1 MRLENKKRVVVGG
14 SSGMGL
20 ATAADLAAAGAHVTI
35 ASRSLEKLEK
45 ARRSISQPIE
55 TRVLDTRT
63 ESAVRTFF
71 DDLGGFD
78 HLVISASDAVFGPFL
93 EVPIVSAQEF
103 FDSKFWGAYRVARY
117 AAPHLSKDGSIT
129 FFSGAASQRGTP
141 GLAAGSAINAAI
153 EALGRSLAVTVAP
166 GLIATPVW
174 DTFMPAEQKDAF
186 FNDASVKLP
195 LKRIGTPS
203 EIAHSVRYL
212 IENTYTTGTVL
223 FPAGGYLQGESSPP
237 TARKHRANH
246 APLHAHTN

>member
-1 MRLENKKRVVVGG
+1 MRLKNKKIVVVGG

-141 GLAAGSAINAAI
+141 GLAARSAINAAI
-153 EALGRSLAVTVAP
+153 EALGRSLAVELAPIRVNPVAP
-166 GLIATPVW
+166 GLIAPPVW
-174 DTFMPAEQKDAF
+174 DRFMPAEQKDAF

-223 FPAGGYLQGESSPP
+223 FPEGGYLQV
-237 TARKHRANH
+237 
-246 APLHAHTN
+246 

>member
-1 MRLENKKRVVVGG
+1 MRLENKKIVVVGG

-35 ASRSLEKLEK
+35 ASRSLVKLEK

-55 TRVLDTRT
+55 ARVSDTRT

-153 EALGRSLAVTVAP
+153 EALGRSLAVELAPIRVNTVAP

-174 DTFMPAEQKDAF
+174 DTLMPAEQKDAF
-186 FNDASVKLP
+186 LNDASAKLP
-195 LKRIGTPS
+195 LKRIGTPA

-223 FPAGGYLQGESSPP
+223 FPEGGYLQV
-237 TARKHRANH
+237 
-246 APLHAHTN
+246 

>member
-1 MRLENKKRVVVGG
+1 MGLKNKKIVVVGG

-20 ATAADLAAAGAHVTI
+20 ATTADLAAAGAHVTI

-63 ESAVRTFF
+63 ESAVHIFF

-153 EALGRSLAVTVAP
+153 EALGRSLAVELAPIRVNTVAP

-174 DTFMPAEQKDAF
+174 DTLMPAEQKDAF

-195 LKRIGTPS
+195 LKRIGTPA

-223 FPAGGYLQGESSPP
+223 FPEGGYLQV
-237 TARKHRANH
+237 
-246 APLHAHTN
+246 

>member
-1 MRLENKKRVVVGG
+1 MRLENKKIVVVGG

-35 ASRSLEKLEK
+35 ASRSLEKLET
-45 ARRSISQPIE
+45 ARRSIPQPME

-71 DDLGGFD
+71 DDLGGLD

-153 EALGRSLAVTVAP
+153 EALGRSLAVELTPIRVNTVAP

-174 DTFMPAEQKDAF
+174 DTLMPAEQKDAF
-186 FNDASVKLP
+186 LNDASAKLP
-195 LKRIGTPS
+195 LKRIGTPA

-223 FPAGGYLQGESSPP
+223 FPEGGYLQV
-237 TARKHRANH
+237 
-246 APLHAHTN
+246 